1 MRSMPSPRRRRIG
14 PVDAAG
20 AGGRDLDLVTARLAL
35 VRSWLGEV
43 LSDSPSLEITSASQ
57 DASARH
63 YLRVRNG
70 KDAYV
75 VMDAPSQ
82 ARGQESWLDVRI
94 RLENVGLSVP
104 ALHASD
110 IGRGLLLISDLG
122 FRHYLDELAP
132 SCADVLYA
140 DAISALVAMQG
151 CISCNGLPVYDASFL
166 RRELD
171 LFDAWLLR
179 RHLEVDLSRGQRSAL
194 EKCFEVIIATCLE
207 QEQVFVHRDYHSR
220 NLMVLSRGNPG
231 ILDFQDAV
239 RGPIGYDVAS
249 LFRDVYVSWPEERVA
264 GWVSGTYR
272 SLRDAGLLSGVEL
285 CRFRRWV
292 DFCGIQRHLKIA
304 GLFSRLFH
312 RDGKLRYLREIP
324 LTLRYLHEVSK
335 QYPALDAIAALVD
348 ELDLQGR
355 VVARNARVSGGR
367 GEEGA
372 S

>member
-1 MRSMPSPRRRRIG
+1 MLSTPSPRRKSTG

-70 KDAYV
+70 KDVYV
-75 VMDAPSQ
+75 VMDAPAQ
-82 ARGQESWLDVRI
+82 ARGQESWLDVRT

-110 IGRGLLLISDLG
+110 LGRGLLLISDLG
-122 FRHYLDELAP
+122 FRHYLEELAP
-132 SCADVLYA
+132 SRADVLYA
-140 DAISALVAMQG
+140 DAISALVTMQSR
-151 CISCNGLPVYDASFL
+151 ISCNGLPVYDAPFL

-194 EKCFEVIIATCLE
+194 EKCFEVIIAACLE

-264 GWVSGTYR
+264 GWVSGTYG
-272 SLRDAGLLSGVEL
+272 SLRDAGLLSGVEVR
-285 CRFRRWV
+285 RFQAMGRFLRRPASPE
-292 DFCGIQRHLKIA
+292 DCGSL
-304 GLFSRLFH
+304 L
-312 RDGKLRYLREIP
+312 
-324 LTLRYLHEVSK
+324 
-335 QYPALDAIAALVD
+335 AALSPRRQAALSPRNPPD
-348 ELDLQGR
+348 ASLS
-355 VVARNARVSGGR
+355 ARSERAVPCSGCDCGADRRTGSSGPSR
-367 GEEGA
+367 GTQRSSVGWTR
-372 S
+372 